1 MGGSTLFQT
10 LWEAY
15 QTNLAQSATTEAAQI
30 LGGIAVTVQGALLLY
45 IIILGKQMMFNAL
58 AFNAGVDR
66 MIRAIIVMAL
76 MSAANYQTFVGT
88 PITQT
93 IPTFVSNL
101 VTGSH
106 GLAGAQGWDALVNQI
121 SQSSEQTLAQAVGI
135 AYISDRIV
143 IWLVTTLQV
152 ITVGLC
158 FFFWLLAYAA
168 VDLLMPLGAVLIPFY
183 LFDATRQF
191 AAGWYGKIVALFLVM
206 MLTMMLGQIVVFQD
220 AQYLQKFGQN
230 IAAQQPAPGFNLNP
244 DLETPVFAPT
254 TGGGA
259 GGATINI
266 DSSIGTIIHAEVVM
280 LFGLFLLAI
289 TTGMAL
295 GIGRSSGF
303 SAAPALNTITRTG
316 SAVIRGR

>member
-45 IIILGKQMMFNAL
+45 ILILGKHMMFNAL
-58 AFNAGVDR
+58 TFNAGVDR

-93 IPTFVSNL
+93 IPALAGNL
-101 VTGSH
+101 VTGAH
-106 GLAGAQGWDALVNQI
+106 GLTGAQAWDALINQI
-121 SQSSEQTLAQAVGI
+121 RQTSEQTLAQAVGI

-143 IWLVTTLQV
+143 IWLVTTLQE
-152 ITVGLC
+152 ITVAMC

-168 VDLLMPLGAVLIPFY
+168 VDLLMPLGTVLIPFY

-191 AAGWYGKIVALFLVM
+191 ASGWYGKIVALFLVM

-220 AQYLQKFGQN
+220 AQYLQKFGVN
-230 IAAQQPAPGFNLNP
+230 IAARQPAAGFNINP
-244 DLETPVFAPT
+244 DLENPGFAPT
-254 TGGGA
+254 AGGGA

-266 DSSIGTIIHAEVVM
+266 DSSISTIINAEVVM

-289 TTGMAL
+289 TS
-295 GIGRSSGF
+295 GRHLE
-303 SAAPALNTITRTG
+303 SAGLPAFPPLR
-316 SAVIRGR
+316 R